1 MNGSGILRKNHLL
14 GLGMSSGHKFSNMP
28 FSMKHNEG
36 AVETG
41 WDLGPVTAMLA
52 PGQRSP
58 SAAKYT
64 ESVCVCVSRSVVSN
78 SLWPHGL

>member
-1 MNGSGILRKNHLL
+1 MRKNHLL

-28 FSMKHNEG
+28 FSVKHNEG

-58 SAAKYT
+58 AATKYKKKNYKGLKIA
-64 ESVCVCVSRSVVSN
+64 VCMCSGGK
-78 SLWPHGL
+78 L